1 VREWLVRL
9 TEQTIFVIDFMALVV
24 VAVATVEAFL
34 GGFRVM
40 SRSGH
45 ERRRVWLRYARWLI
59 AGLTFQLAAD
69 LLETSIRTS
78 WVAIGQ
84 LASIAVVRTFFNFFL
99 ERDVTE
105 IRERQQEPVRASDR
119 SEDVLGDAGR
129 QADLPRRVAE
139 GTRG

>member
-9 TEQTIFVIDFMALVV
+9 TEQTILVIDFMALVV

-45 ERRRVWLRYARWLI
+45 ERRQVWLRYARWLI

-78 WVAIGQ
+78 WAAIGQ

-99 ERDVTE
+99 ERDVME
-105 IRERQQEPVRASDR
+105 IRERQQEPRA
-119 SEDVLGDAGR
+119 
-129 QADLPRRVAE
+129 AD

>member
-9 TEQTIFVIDFMALVV
+9 TEQTIIVIDFMALVV

-40 SRSGH
+40 SKSGY

-78 WVAIGQ
+78 WAAIGQ

-105 IRERQQEPVRASDR
+105 IRERQQEPVGPSAR
-119 SEDVLGDAGR
+119 SEDVSGDIGG
-129 QADLPRRVAE
+129 QADLPRRVTE
-139 GTRG
+139 GARG

>member
-9 TEQTIFVIDFMALVV
+9 TEQTIIVIDFMALVV

-119 SEDVLGDAGR
+119 SEDVLGDVGR